1 MTGTMSAGHWGA
13 SGATAQWG
21 NRQAPSG
28 PVVEMPPEKGYFLP
42 GTAQIRLYLQFFHL
56 FCTKNDDF
64 LSRVWYTYAIGARTT
79 APDRISS
86 LWGKELTA
94 V

>member
-1 MTGTMSAGHWGA
+1 MSAGHWGA

-56 FCTKNDDF
+56 FCTKN
-64 LSRVWYTYAIGARTT
+64 
-79 APDRISS
+79 
-86 LWGKELTA
+86 
-94 V
+94 